1 MSDPASTP
9 EADRPPADD
18 PASADTETEVERL
31 GRELAEL
38 EARARSWREDYLRAI
53 AEADNVRKR
62 AQRDIEAAHRFAVDK
77 FAADLLEARDSLELG
92 LASGEQADPARLREG
107 MDATLR
113 MINRAFERAGIV
125 VLDPQGAAFNPELH
139 EAMVAQSSADQP
151 PGTVL
156 AVIQRG
162 YQLNGRLLRP
172 ARVVV
177 ARAPDEK
184 PN

>member
-9 EADRPPADD
+9 QADD
-18 PASADTETEVERL
+18 PAGAESATETEVERL

-38 EARARSWREDYLRAI
+38 EARARGWREDYLRAI

-92 LASGEQADPARLREG
+92 LASSEQADPARLREG

-113 MINRAFERAGIV
+113 LVNRAFERAGIV

-139 EAMVAQSSADQP
+139 EAMVAQPSADQP

-177 ARAPDEK
+177 ARAPDEQ

>member
-1 MSDPASTP
+1 
-9 EADRPPADD
+9 
-18 PASADTETEVERL
+18 
-31 GRELAEL
+31 
-38 EARARSWREDYLRAI
+38 
-53 AEADNVRKR
+53 
-62 AQRDIEAAHRFAVDK
+62 
-77 FAADLLEARDSLELG
+77 
-92 LASGEQADPARLREG
+92 LREG

-113 MINRAFERAGIV
+113 LVNRAFERAGIV

-139 EAMVAQSSADQP
+139 EAMVAQPSADQP

-177 ARAPDEK
+177 ARAPEPA

>member
-1 MSDPASTP
+1 MSDPAATP
-9 EADRPPADD
+9 PGDD
-18 PASADTETEVERL
+18 PATADTETELERL

-38 EARARSWREDYLRAI
+38 EGRARGWREDYLRAI

-113 MINRAFERAGIV
+113 LVNRAFERAGIV

-139 EAMVAQSSADQP
+139 EAMVAQPSADQP

-177 ARAPDEK
+177 ARAPEPA

>member
-1 MSDPASTP
+1 
-9 EADRPPADD
+9 
-18 PASADTETEVERL
+18 
-31 GRELAEL
+31 
-38 EARARSWREDYLRAI
+38 
-53 AEADNVRKR
+53 
-62 AQRDIEAAHRFAVDK
+62 
-77 FAADLLEARDSLELG
+77 
-92 LASGEQADPARLREG
+92 

-113 MINRAFERAGIV
+113 LMSRAFERAGIV
-125 VLDPQGAAFNPELH
+125 VLDPQGVAFNPELH
-139 EAMVAQSSADQP
+139 EAMVAQPSVEQA

-177 ARAPDEK
+177 ARAPDER